1 MVNHCNKLSKLILI
15 IAFLLGPFTCVPQ
28 ENRNLPLIENG
39 CEFFISASAGAQM
52 SGIKS
57 EDFVKS
63 NYSPLLNVTA
73 GRWFVPYLA
82 LQVGYKGYYFNTI
95 SDDLKRNYDFYYG
108 EAALNV
114 IELLAH
120 NDTPMRWDV
129 NVHAGAGYFYNHY
142 YKRPN
147 VCANMGLQQR
157 YRITPRWYATFD
169 ISAIMGWD
177 IYQGDEDILPGITF
191 GMSFIF

>member
-1 MVNHCNKLSKLILI
+1 MDHHRIRFTKLILI
-15 IAFLLGPFTCVPQ
+15 IALLLGHFTCIPQ
-28 ENRNLPLIENG
+28 ENRNLPINENSS
-39 CEFFISASAGAQM
+39 EWFVSISAGAQM

-57 EDFVKS
+57 EDFVQS
-63 NYSPLLNVTA
+63 NYSPLLNATA

-82 LQVGYKGYYFNTI
+82 LQIGYKGYYFNTI
-95 SDDLKRNYDFYYG
+95 SDDMKRNYDFYYG

-114 IELLAH
+114 IKLLAQK
-120 NDTPMRWDV
+120 DTPMRWDF
-129 NVHAGAGYFYNHY
+129 NVHAGAGYFYNHN